1 MELKVKDYQLPA
13 EILFNFEELKAEIAE
28 KVEVYSTTVY
38 TDDQIKAAKADKAN
52 LNRLKKALNDER
64 IRRER
69 EYMAPFTAFKNQV
82 NEIIAIID
90 KPIAIIDKQVK
101 EYEEAKKAEKKKEIL
116 AYMATFD
123 MPYGIDLTKIFDL
136 RWLNAT
142 ASMTSVKAAIDEKA
156 AIIINDL
163 KHLETIGE
171 YSDVATTDYF
181 NNLDLRHAMDAVRA
195 ESDRRERMA
204 KIQAE
209 REAMAAA
216 AAEALKKAAEEAS
229 AEAKAEAPAAL
240 ETPAAPEPAKAE
252 PVMQWVSFAA
262 YLDADRARKLKEF
275 FVSNGIQF
283 KRI

>member
-101 EYEEAKKAEKKKEIL
+101 EYEEAKKAAKKKEIL

-142 ASMTSVKAAIDEKA
+142 TSMTAIKAAIDEKV
-156 AIIINDL
+156 AIIHNDL
-163 KHLETIGE
+163 KHLESLGE
-171 YSDVATTDYF
+171 YTDIATADYF

-195 ESDRRERMA
+195 ESDRREQAA

-209 REAMAAA
+209 REARAAA
-216 AAEALKKAAEEAS
+216 AVEALKKAAEEA
-229 AEAKAEAPAAL
+229 ATEAKAEAP
-240 ETPAAPEPAKAE
+240 TAPEPAKAE

-262 YLDADRARKLKEF
+262 YLDADKARKLKDF
-275 FVSNGIQF
+275 FVTNGIQF

>member
-101 EYEEAKKAEKKKEIL
+101 EYEEAKKAAKKKEIL

-142 ASMTSVKAAIDEKA
+142 ASMASVKAAIDEKA

-163 KHLETIGE
+163 KHLETLGE

-181 NNLDLRHAMDAVRA
+181 NNLDLRHAMDAVRT
-195 ESDRRERMA
+195 EGERREQAA

-209 REAMAAA
+209 REARAAA
-216 AAEALKKAAEEAS
+216 FAEAAKKAAEAIEETRP
-229 AEAKAEAPAAL
+229 EAKAEPK
-240 ETPAAPEPAKAE
+240 PEPVEAKPLA
-252 PVMQWVSFAA
+252 QWVNFRCLLTVETAK
-262 YLDADRARKLKEF
+262 KLKAF
-275 FVSNGIQF
+275 FEANGIEYR
-283 KRI
+283 KV